1 MHKHRKWTWFKYSI
15 HCIVYN
21 LLIIFNMPYQLLL
34 SLYPVLLIK
43 ERTNVP
49 ESANITPNKS
59 ESNEINYLNDNANYL
74 LHCSFFPG

>member
-1 MHKHRKWTWFKYSI
+1 
-15 HCIVYN
+15 
-21 LLIIFNMPYQLLL
+21 MPYQLLL

-59 ESNEINYLNDNANYL
+59 ETNEINYLNANANYL
-74 LHCSFFPG
+74 LHCSFLGKLKIQSMHMNIRKDDKSSAPSLV

>member
-21 LLIIFNMPYQLLL
+21 LLIIFYMPYRLLL
-34 SLYPVLLIK
+34 NLYPVLLIK
-43 ERTNVP
+43 ERTN
-49 ESANITPNKS
+49 ESAKITPNKS

-74 LHCSFFPG
+74 LHCSFLPG

>member
-34 SLYPVLLIK
+34 SLYPVLFIK

-59 ESNEINYLNDNANYL
+59 ETNEINYLNANANYL